1 MSKGKI
7 RIRKMQK
14 DQFKKQVL
22 VHKDQMYRLA
32 LRILQN
38 EEDAKDIVQDSFL
51 KLWSK
56 RKVLGNIKSIKS
68 FSLTMVRNGCID
80 NIRKHKPETN
90 KEEQVLARSDHQN
103 PEKQLVVNDELQR
116 VRQIISNLN
125 PQQREVIQLRE
136 MEGLDYDE
144 ISEITGLS
152 TNNLRVIIS
161 RARKEIK
168 LQLMKQMDFQMT
180 KIG

>member
-1 MSKGKI
+1 
-7 RIRKMQK
+7 MQK

-32 LRILQN
+32 LRILRN

-51 KLWSK
+51 KLWDK

-68 FSLTMVRNGCID
+68 FSMTMVRNGCID
-80 NIRKHKPETN
+80 RIRKHKPETDR
-90 KEEQVLARSDHQN
+90 EEHIVSRSDEQN
-103 PEKQLVVNDELQR
+103 PEKQLVVNDQLQK
-116 VRQIISNLN
+116 VREIISELKQ
-125 PQQREVIQLRE
+125 QQREVIQMRE
-136 MEGLDYDE
+136 MEGLEYDE

-152 TNNLRVIIS
+152 TNHLRVIIS

-168 LQLMKQMDFQMT
+168 MQMMAQMNFQTT
-180 KIG
+180 KTR